1 MGKIPWRRKW
11 QPTPVFWPG
20 KPHEWRSLVGYS
32 LWGCKESNTTK
43 RLHFH
48 FSLLWTRMVQTGT
61 AKARK
66 LKFKGKEVGK
76 NDCFRLHCSNPF
88 ACGKNIYPHLLPLV
102 LRSKYSLQ
110 QNLPPIS
117 MRVPRPVQVGQA
129 PSGALNEK
137 KIGRASCRE
146 RV

>member
-1 MGKIPWRRKW
+1 M
-11 QPTPVFWPG
+11 
-20 KPHEWRSLVGYS
+20 
-32 LWGCKESNTTK
+32 TK

-117 MRVPRPVQVGQA
+117 MRTVFAIDNISREGMGKDS
-129 PSGALNEK
+129 PSFLLKYENIFSTPKLRALSLFLSIIFIWGLNIEINK
-137 KIGRASCRE
+137 RNFKLS
-146 RV
+146 